1 MHFYNP
7 IHRHYLLIVVM
18 LFFAVIAIAAIAKY
32 LPGQGGWFFV
42 IWFVGGPLI
51 LRKSG
56 KCQHCGALIPQVQF
70 FPSTSKQSRTTCYG
84 CGGGYDEKKIKA
96 QAR

>member
-18 LFFAVIAIAAIAKY
+18 LFFAAIAIEVISKY
-32 LPGQGGWFFV
+32 LPGQGGWFIV

-56 KCQHCGALIPQVQF
+56 RCQHCGAPIAQVQF
-70 FPSTSKQSRTTCYG
+70 FPSASERSFTTCYR
-84 CGGGYDEKKIKA
+84 CGGGYDEKKIKS